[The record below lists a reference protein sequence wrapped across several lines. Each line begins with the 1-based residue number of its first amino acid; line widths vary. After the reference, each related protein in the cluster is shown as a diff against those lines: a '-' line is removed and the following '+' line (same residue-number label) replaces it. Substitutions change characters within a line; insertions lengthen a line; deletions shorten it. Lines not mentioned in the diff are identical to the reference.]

1 MAFKLPEDW
10 EKDSQTCYVHKTL
23 IRVELMKYKG
33 KEGWC
38 LIPTDLDQPV
48 QEFDP
53 TNEGRDKAF
62 EAFPSLAP
70 PPKKRV
76 VRKKKKKTTKKAAAE
91 EAEEKNDDEDDDS

>member
-23 IRVELMKYKG
+23 IRVESMKYKG

-53 TNEGRDKAF
+53 TNEGVDKAF
-62 EAFPSLAP
+62 EAFASRAEP
-70 PPKKRV
+70 PTNRVISNMKKQIV
-76 VRKKKKKTTKKAAAE
+76 KMTSAE
-91 EAEEKNDDEDDDS
+91 EADDKE